1 MLAAALLHKFNEMT
15 IDETNLLHKKAEV
28 KKDGVY
34 SFRGNLWA
42 VKNGK
47 FVAFI
52 NNRGQVLQRF
62 GSFNTQIGDLSSI
75 ERWNWRNKLVE
86 WLQSQ

>member
-1 MLAAALLHKFNEMT
+1 MT

-62 GSFNTQIGDLSSI
+62 GSFNTQIGALSSI

>member
-1 MLAAALLHKFNEMT
+1 MT
-15 IDETNLLHKKAEV
+15 VYETNLLQEKAKS

-42 VKNGK
+42 VNSNK
-47 FVAFI
+47 FLAFC
-52 NNRGQVLQRF
+52 NNRGEVLQRF
-62 GSFNTQIGDLSSI
+62 GSFNTPIGDFSNLYLSD
-75 ERWNWRNKLVE
+75 RKKKLAE

>member
-1 MLAAALLHKFNEMT
+1 MT
-15 IDETNLLHKKAEV
+15 IDETNFLNKKAET
-28 KKDGVY
+28 KKDGIY

-62 GSFNTQIGDLSSI
+62 GAFNTQIGDLGSI
-75 ERWNWRNKLVE
+75 ERWDWKKKLFE
-86 WLQSQ
+86 WLRSK